1 MIKIDLFFNWMNGL
15 ESQKV
20 IKSES
25 LAIQMC
31 ERC

>member
-15 ESQKV
+15 EIQKV
-20 IKSES
+20 RKSES